1 MAELVPATVPN
12 ASLERLRGLTA
23 QPALRR
29 AVPWF
34 VGAGALGVAAL
45 AWAIVSAP
53 PQRQLYAQLD
63 DAQRAGVVTAPHL
76 K

>member
-1 MAELVPATVPN
+1 MADLVPATVSASGAN

-45 AWAIVSAP
+45 AW
-53 PQRQLYAQLD
+53 R
-63 DAQRAGVVTAPHL
+63 
-76 K
+76 